1 LVISA
6 SPAVTAAAAYGEPF
20 TRGAV
25 AAAAGPTALARAA
38 AANRRCDD
46 ASWAATS
53 SGSAIAST
61 ALSVLANNRCWSAS
75 SPITRSLFRA
85 ATQQVSASA

>member
-38 AANRRCDD
+38 ANRRCDD
-46 ASWAATS
+46 ASWAATR